1 MNYIEKIMGDTC
13 TLVVLIFLFVIF
25 VYYIWKVIKICKITI
40 SQIGNV
46 ANRPNLLEYLENS
59 CLVTRFISK
68 EYKRTICFRDRDES
82 LKTSEFASDYFNLSA
97 ILTAAKINVN
107 AMGAAAGILVGIGV
121 LGTFIGLTI
130 GLGDIDLTQVKD
142 NPDQLIKGVGGLIAG
157 MKTAFVTSV
166 AGMLLSTIYTLAE
179 KYSLNILTKKCV
191 TISDKLDE
199 VYYISELEKQ
209 TIVQERQK
217 KDMSYLVKN
226 LVSEMNKSMDSQI
239 KFVAAE
245 MTKNFTAIDGN
256 GNTVTSGNML
266 NAMMK
271 SCAEQKSMIEGVLE
285 EFYDRLSDGLRE
297 STLEPLMQKLDELT
311 KAVQS
316 PAASMASSIGDDLRR
331 SIMEM
336 IDELKNSVSSATT
349 ERLEILGRQL
359 DNASD
364 TMSTLPEI
372 LQKLTES
379 IQNNVGQ
386 MSEQIS
392 AANAQTAQVG
402 ANLVEK
408 QSQMND
414 KSVALM
420 QEFEKQA
427 NASAATLKETAA
439 LLTKFERLHKTVES
453 AASKLESASGHVEN
467 SATSLQQSQDNLVQ
481 TYKKSIEE
489 TDHTFKQIE
498 ESLDHSKD
506 VSAQYAQEFSEISES
521 LEGIFKELSDGLNQ
535 YSETVAKRTKEFL
548 DAYTQNVT
556 KVSESLSNTYGELS
570 DTLEKLPN
578 VLNGARR

>member
-1 MNYIEKIMGDTC
+1 MNFIRQIMGDTC
-13 TLVVLIFLFVIF
+13 TLIVLFFLFIIF

-46 ANRPNLLEYLENS
+46 ANRSNLLEYLEKPY
-59 CLVTRFISK
+59 LVTRFISK
-68 EYKRTICFRDRDES
+68 EYKRTICFKDRDDS
-82 LKTSEFASDYFNLSA
+82 LKTSEFASDYFNLGA

-130 GLGDIDLTQVKD
+130 GLGDIDLTQIKD

-209 TIVQERQK
+209 TIIQERQK
-217 KDMSYLVKN
+217 KDMSYLVKG

-239 KFVAAE
+239 KFVASE

-266 NAMMK
+266 NAVMK

-311 KAVQS
+311 KAIQS

-336 IDELKNSVSSATT
+336 IDELKNSVSNATT

-372 LQKLTES
+372 LQKLTEN

-427 NASAATLKETAA
+427 NASAATLKETTT

-453 AASKLESASGHVEN
+453 AVSKLESASGHVEN

-570 DTLEKLPN
+570 DTLDKLPN

>member
-1 MNYIEKIMGDTC
+1 MNFIEKIMGDPC
-13 TLVVLIFLFVIF
+13 TRVVLIFLFIIF

-46 ANRPNLLEYLENS
+46 ANRPHLLDYLEHS
-59 CLVTRFISK
+59 CTVTRFISK
-68 EYKRTICFRDRDES
+68 EYKRTICFKDRDDS
-82 LKTSEFASDYFNLSA
+82 LKTSEFASDYFNLGA

-130 GLGDIDLTQVKD
+130 GLDGIDLED
-142 NPDQLIKGVGGLIAG
+142 PDQILESVKGLVAG
-157 MKTAFVTSV
+157 MNTAFVTSV
-166 AGMLLSTIYTLAE
+166 VGMFLSTVYTLSE

-209 TIVQERQK
+209 TIIQERQK
-217 KDMSYLVKN
+217 KDMSYLVKG

-266 NAMMK
+266 NAVMK
-271 SCAEQKSMIEGVLE
+271 SCADQKSMIEGVLE
-285 EFYDRLSDGLRE
+285 EFYDRLSDSLRE

-311 KAVQS
+311 KAIQS

-336 IDELKNSVSSATT
+336 IDELKNSVSNATT

-372 LQKLTES
+372 LQKLTEN

-420 QEFEKQA
+420 QEFEKQV
-427 NASAATLKETAA
+427 NASASTLKETAT

-453 AASKLESASGHVEN
+453 AVSKLESASGHVEN
-467 SATSLQQSQDNLVQ
+467 SATTLQHSQDNLVQ

-489 TDHTFKQIE
+489 MDHTFKQIE

-570 DTLEKLPN
+570 DTLDKLPN
-578 VLNGARR
+578 VLNGARK